1 MIATGAYRH
10 RRAGR
15 WVILAIV
22 AAGSAAVFA
31 EPPRP
36 WSPEVL
42 AALETYRSGDFVA
55 AQRLSVEV
63 LSRSRDTGVRR
74 DAAAIEA
81 LCLLRSPARADRVD
95 GRTRLRQLA
104 AEDATLIDEPEC
116 NLAYGIAQT
125 ELSETADALDALDRA
140 AQGFAQQGL
149 PARQAA
155 ALVALAGAWA
165 RHGEWEV
172 TPPQFG
178 VRRPQ
183 SVGEA
188 NEVRRAQ
195 IESLGPRIA
204 ALPEHEAA
212 LAELDLTLARCLLDA
227 GDQAGDG
234 LAILAQLAAAPKL
247 TPVAAEAA
255 QLLAQQHESSGQWAA
270 ALQLYQRLA
279 QDWQGEI
286 ARQAGERA
294 QEIARPQIVVQA
306 PGWVATGQAV
316 RVHVRVRGLEA
327 VQVEVRQVDAEAWLS
342 TARSRISEAFLPESG
357 AVRLARDLS
366 TRATTPYG
374 WWDSE
379 GLDSPLEF
387 TGAPGAYVLIA
398 RGAEAGRPAQVVKRL
413 IVVSDLRAA
422 CLVGPQH
429 VVLWAIPPTGSADD
443 QAPGKAGA
451 LHYFKAADELSAKF
465 WMNRSFAPTEV
476 KFEGQVAR
484 FDLPNEARVM
494 RERGWVCLVRCGEHL
509 AICRGSLPP
518 TEPGQST
525 PQVALLAGPPAPSV
539 GDTLYIAGLVLPP
552 RGAAEVP
559 TGALLELQVVDAL
572 EEVQFAPAVE
582 LSAGGAFAVQMPI
595 TAGLANKHLRVL
607 ARQGGRALE
616 NLLGRATA
624 SVPPLDTADFR
635 VRVEV
640 PPWLPAESA
649 LLTGRVRVEYPW
661 GTAPARVRTRC
672 IFRVAQLPTAADEVP
687 AGFPGSG
694 YEGRLDEDGQM
705 AFALPLEDL
714 GLSAAAER
722 PLAVSV
728 EARVQSWD
736 GRKGVGQA
744 EVLVGPRRPYAWL
757 LCTPTQPQMGQDVRF
772 QVGWFEPEGLA
783 FDKPPEVVLR
793 RGDLEVTRLRLQR
806 GREGWTSAPWQPAE
820 PGTYEAAT
828 SLDVL
833 AKEPLVISQTVQVLP
848 ISDTAPAVTPTVRCR
863 ARLAAQGDPPRRTA
877 VQVEVDG
884 RSAGPLLVL
893 AENGDPQAA
902 GVIPALSDHA
912 AVVLPLEAG
921 VAARRGGLWVA
932 VVRAGLAGPEWLGS
946 TEVAPDPSQA
956 IGLQVTV
963 AAHDVWPGTEVLAQI
978 ACQSAAAEG
987 GWSTGTTLTARL
999 IDAADAGYVDFT
1011 PDSPSRSAERA
1022 ASSLTTVW
1030 SAGGPAV
1037 QGGGNQEVAE
1047 RSALAGNLRT
1057 ALSEGTTLWG
1067 ASLAA
1072 GGPSTEIRVPV
1083 PASSGLYKLIVVART
1098 PAGETASDATILDAR
1113 RGVRLEVNAP
1123 PRLTLGDRS
1132 VLAVLVENAYTE
1144 PIEAVVGWEVGA
1156 GLHLETVRIEG
1167 TGAPTTSTR
1176 PDEPVTIHVPAAGR
1190 LWLHLGVGA
1199 ARAGSGR
1206 AGVEL
1211 TARGSRNT
1219 ASCPYEVQPAD
1230 GPVAPE
1236 TGLHIRRA
1244 LVIWTPPSETDE
1256 RESASRGDEAR
1267 WSSSPFSS
1275 AAPLVPGQV
1284 LEVAEE
1290 FTLPEPTPE
1299 LAWVQHVP
1307 PTCHTVMGDFPGVR
1321 PIGARQPHPA
1331 GALVFKVPA
1340 LQPGLHV
1347 HRYFLSVVRPGV
1359 AVIPAPVLRG
1369 RDTTLLVA
1377 VEPADLQIVVAE
1389 VR

>member
-1 MIATGAYRH
+1 MIATDADRY

-22 AAGSAAVFA
+22 VAGSATVLA

-42 AALETYRSGDFVA
+42 AALETYRSGDFAA
-55 AQRLSVEV
+55 AQRLSSEV

-74 DAAAIEA
+74 DAAVIEA

-125 ELSETADALDALDRA
+125 ELSETAEALDALDRA

-178 VRRPQ
+178 VRRTSAAPDTA
-183 SVGEA
+183 EA
-188 NEVRRAQ
+188 NEIRRAQ
-195 IESLGPRIA
+195 IEALRPRIA

-234 LAILAQLAAAPKL
+234 LDILARLAAAPKL
-247 TPVAAEAA
+247 TPVAVEAA
-255 QLLAQQHESSGQWAA
+255 QLLAQQYESSGQWVA

-357 AVRLARDLS
+357 SLRLARELS
-366 TRATTPYG
+366 TRASAPYG
-374 WWDSE
+374 WWDSGE
-379 GLDSPLEF
+379 LDTALEF
-387 TGAPGAYVLIA
+387 AGAPGAYVLLA
-398 RGAEAGRPAQVVKRL
+398 RGAEAGWRAQVVKRL
-413 IVVSDLRAA
+413 IVVSDLRVA
-422 CLVGPQH
+422 CFVGPQH

-451 LHYFKAADELSAKF
+451 LHYFKAGDELSAKF

-476 KFEGQVAR
+476 AFEGQVAR

-518 TEPGQST
+518 IEPGQST
-525 PQVALLAGPPAPSV
+525 PQVALLAGPPTPSV
-539 GDTLYIAGLVLPP
+539 GDTLYLAGLVLPP
-552 RGAAEVP
+552 PGAAEVP
-559 TGALLELQVVDAL
+559 TGSPLELQVVDAL

-607 ARQGGRALE
+607 AREGGRALE
-616 NLLGRATA
+616 NVLGRATA

-640 PPWLPAESA
+640 PPWLPAGSA
-649 LLTGRVRVEYPW
+649 LLTGRVRAEYPW

-672 IFRVAQLPTAADEVP
+672 IFRVAQLPTAGDESP
-687 AGFPGSG
+687 AGLAGSG

-705 AFALPLEDL
+705 AFALPLEEL

-722 PLAVSV
+722 PVAVRV

-736 GRKGVGQA
+736 GRKGVGLA
-744 EVLVGPRRPYAWL
+744 SVLVGPQRPYAWL
-757 LCTPTQPQMGQDVRF
+757 LCAPAQPQTGKDVRF
-772 QVGWFEPEGLA
+772 RVGWFEPGGLA
-783 FDKPPEVVLR
+783 LDTPPEVVLR
-793 RGDLEVTRLRLQR
+793 RGDAEVARFRLHP
-806 GREGWTSAPWQPAE
+806 GPEGWTSEPWQFVE
-820 PGTYEAAT
+820 PGTYEAMT
-828 SLDVL
+828 LLHVL
-833 AKEPLVISQTVQVLP
+833 AREPLIVGQTIQVLP
-848 ISDTAPAVTPTVRCR
+848 ASDTSPTPMSALRCR
-863 ARLAAQGDPPRRTA
+863 ARLEAEGARA
-877 VQVEVDG
+877 VVRVEVDG
-884 RSAGPLLVL
+884 QSAEPLLVL

-902 GVIPALSDHA
+902 AVVPDLSAHA
-912 AVVLPLEAG
+912 AVALVLEVGAAVRRSGLR
-921 VAARRGGLWVA
+921 VAL
-932 VVRAGLAGPEWLGS
+932 VRAGPAGLEWLCS
-946 TEVAPDPSQA
+946 TEVAPDPSQV
-956 IGLQVTV
+956 IGTQVNV
-963 AAHDVWPGTEVLAQI
+963 AGHDVWPGTEVLAQV
-978 ACQSAAAEG
+978 ACQSGAAD
-987 GWSTGTTLTARL
+987 GWPAGTTLTARL
-999 IDAADAGYVDFT
+999 IDAVDAGYADFT
-1011 PDSPSRSAERA
+1011 ADAPGRATERA
-1022 ASSLTTVW
+1022 ASGLTTVW
-1030 SAGGPAV
+1030 SAGESPAR
-1037 QGGGNQEVAE
+1037 GNGSPGA
-1047 RSALAGNLRT
+1047 AHLRA
-1057 ALSEGTTLWG
+1057 ALSEGTTLW
-1067 ASLAA
+1067 ATSLAA
-1072 GGPSTEIRVPV
+1072 EGPGAELPV
-1083 PASSGLYKLIVVART
+1083 PIPAAPGLYKLIVVTRT
-1098 PAGETASDATILDAR
+1098 PTGETASDSTVLDAR

-1132 VLAVLVENAYTE
+1132 LLAVRIENAYTE
-1144 PIEAVVGWEVGA
+1144 PIEARVRCEVGE
-1156 GLHLETVRIEG
+1156 GLHVETLRVEG
-1167 TGAPTTSTR
+1167 AETSAASTV
-1176 PDEPVTIHVPAAGR
+1176 PGEPMALQVPAAGR
-1190 LWLHLGVGA
+1190 VWLYLDVEA
-1199 ARAGSGR
+1199 ARAGVGR
-1206 AGVEL
+1206 ASVEL
-1211 TARGSRNT
+1211 TARGSRSA

-1230 GPVAPE
+1230 GPASPE
-1236 TGLHIRRA
+1236 RGLHIRRT
-1244 LVIWTPPSETDE
+1244 LVIWTPPSGMDE
-1256 RESASRGDEAR
+1256 QESAARGDEAR
-1267 WSSSPFSS
+1267 WSSAPFSS
-1275 AAPLVPGQV
+1275 EARLMPGQV
-1284 LEVAEE
+1284 LEVTEE
-1290 FTLPEPTPE
+1290 FTLRESTPE
-1299 LAWVQHVP
+1299 LDWIQRVP
-1307 PTCHTVMGDFPGVR
+1307 PTCHTATGSLPGAQ
-1321 PIGARQPHPA
+1321 PIGARQPDRG

-1347 HRYFLSVVRPGV
+1347 HKYFLTVVRPGA
-1359 AVIPAPVLRG
+1359 AVIPAPELHF
-1369 RDTTLLVA
+1369 RDTTLPLA
-1377 VEPADLQIVVAE
+1377 IEPADLRIVVPE
-1389 VR
+1389 VK